1 MILLALACA
10 SAPPPPSADTLT
22 EGLWRSEAADLSLD
36 FGPGWVVVMAP
47 EHFRA
52 DLPATRLEGAKGPL
66 KVALTFSAVPPMA
79 MQGASALDLLTELS
93 PALGAANN
101 SADYRLERLPQC
113 VGPQGQDTVLRQ
125 IDGHSWI
132 ARRTDTGLAIL
143 HAWDADPQPAIALMC
158 GH

>member
-1 MILLALACA
+1 MILFALACA
-10 SAPPPPSADTLT
+10 QAPAPPTADTL
-22 EGLWRSEAADLSLD
+22 EAGHWRSEAADLSLD
-36 FGPGWVVVMAP
+36 FGPGWVVVMEP

-52 DLPATRLEGAKGPL
+52 ALPATRLEGAHGEL

-101 SADYRLERLPQC
+101 SADYRLERLPRC
-113 VGPQGQDTVLRQ
+113 LGPEGQDTVLRR
-125 IDGHSWI
+125 IDGHHWI
-132 ARRTDTGLAIL
+132 ARRTNTGLAIL